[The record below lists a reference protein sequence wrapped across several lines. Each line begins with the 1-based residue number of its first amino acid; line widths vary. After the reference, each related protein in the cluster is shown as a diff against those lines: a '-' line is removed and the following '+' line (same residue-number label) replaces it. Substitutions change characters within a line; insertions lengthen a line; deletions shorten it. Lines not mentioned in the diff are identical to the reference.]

1 MKVARWSDLPSR
13 LYSGMVLGLVG
24 FTAIFFGGMFLLF
37 AVASL
42 VFVMH
47 YELVKMQSS
56 LLIGAAKYSSI
67 VALITILL
75 LNYSAN
81 WILFL
86 LVLVISM
93 TCQYFLMRAQKFV
106 GVFYSMI
113 IILGGFYFIELRS
126 NFGNLF
132 VAWLVCVVVLTDTF
146 GYFGGRLIG
155 GPKFFVSISPSKT
168 WAGIL
173 SGWLGAL
180 VCTHFFIELG
190 FFAEFSYNLQSL
202 FLFAIL
208 LSFCSQVG
216 DLFESFLKRKCKVK
230 DSSNIIPGHGGF
242 MDRFDGIIV
251 ATLICGILG
260 PVIL

>member
-24 FTAIFFGGMFLLF
+24 FLAMFFGGMFLLF

-42 VFVMH
+42 VFIMH
-47 YELVKMQSS
+47 YELAKMQSP
-56 LLIGAAKYSSI
+56 LLMGAPKYSSI

-75 LNYSAN
+75 LNYPAT
-81 WILFL
+81 WIIFL
-86 LVLVISM
+86 LVLAISLA
-93 TCQYFLMRAQKFV
+93 CQYFLMRTQKLA

-126 NFGNLF
+126 HFGNLF
-132 VAWLVCVVVLTDTF
+132 VAWVVCIVVLTDTF

-155 GPKFFVSISPSKT
+155 GPKFLVSVSPSKT
-168 WAGIL
+168 WAGIV

-180 VCTHFFIELG
+180 VCTHFFIELS
-190 FFAEFSYNLQSL
+190 FFAEFSYNLQTL

-216 DLFESFLKRKCKVK
+216 DLFESFIKRKCKVK

-260 PVIL
+260 PVVL